1 MVKFGALLYKAKIY
15 GAISRAV
22 VFLFEVLLV
31 LLMSRGKCM
40 LLMLFFLI
48 YELGLCV
55 KTGDLQLKKKNQF
68 IIKGLGMKHILK

>member
-1 MVKFGALLYKAKIY
+1 M
-15 GAISRAV
+15 
-22 VFLFEVLLV
+22 FEVLLV